1 MAKTGFGVTV
11 EFGPWDALVK
21 QGNAWGRMSKIVERT
36 LDFLEL
42 FAEKR
47 RPLSLSEI
55 ARLLNLPVSSCR
67 DVLLALE
74 DRGYIYE
81 VAARSGYYPT
91 LKMMDVVTMIAD
103 HDPVVLRAEVVL
115 EKLRDTV
122 DESVLLAKTGRR
134 GGTYLLSLDP
144 SHPFRFTVKIGQKVR
159 NIHASSA
166 GRAILAHYD
175 PADLEAFFDSN
186 KLVALTP
193 KTITSKEALLAELE
207 KGRARGWFANREES
221 EAGLT
226 TLSAPFRWAGA
237 TYIVTIAGPVSRME
251 DRLVFAVAQL
261 LKACETLEAG

>member
-1 MAKTGFGVTV
+1 
-11 EFGPWDALVK
+11 
-21 QGNAWGRMSKIVERT
+21 MSKIVERT

-55 ARLLNLPVSSCR
+55 ARLLDLPVSSCR

-81 VAARSGYYPT
+81 IAARSGYYPT
-91 LKMMDVVTMIAD
+91 LKMLDVVSMIAD
-103 HDPVVLRAEVVL
+103 YDPVVLRAEGVL

-144 SHPFRFTVKIGQKVR
+144 SHPLRFTVKIGQKVR
-159 NIHASSA
+159 HLHASSA
-166 GRAILAHYD
+166 GKAILADSHK
-175 PADLEAFFDSN
+175 ADLELFFKSN

-193 KTITSKEALLAELE
+193 KTITAKDALLAELDA
-207 KGRARGWFANREES
+207 GRARGWFANLEES
-221 EAGLT
+221 QPGLI
-226 TLSAPFRWAGA
+226 TLSAPFKWAGA
-237 TYIVTIAGPVSRME
+237 TYVVTIAAPVSRIE
-251 DRLVFAVAQL
+251 DRLDWMAEQLAQ
-261 LKACETLEAG
+261 ACQALEAG